1 MTDDLDRVYARRF
14 GKTEQASKEDVWDPI
29 VDFLERFF
37 VDGPVLDI
45 ASDRGYFIRHAPGTE
60 RWATDLRN
68 VADSLPPDVRF
79 VQGDGLALREVLPA
93 DYFAVAFLSN
103 YLEHLPSRDAVVEQL
118 RVVYAL
124 LRPGGRVIVLQP
136 NIRLLGGAY
145 WDFIDH
151 KVPLTDRSLEE
162 AAETVGFRTHALIPR
177 FLPYTTKGRLPKS
190 KALVRLYLALP
201 LVWRILGKQTLYV
214 GERPL

>member
-1 MTDDLDRVYARRF
+1 MTDDLDRMYERRF
-14 GKTEQASKEDVWDPI
+14 GTTEQASKEDVWDPI

-118 RVVYAL
+118 WVVYAL
-124 LRPGGRVIVLQP
+124 LRPGGRLALHAHNLWLNLRDPQG
-136 NIRLLGGAY
+136 RLWLLGQLGRAALRRGGLGDPFFRALFGPAGLPGKPLDALNLVGAR
-145 WDFIDH
+145 H
-151 KVPLTDRSLEE
+151 HRTAHH
-162 AAETVGFRTHALIPR
+162 AASGA
-177 FLPYTTKGRLPKS
+177 
-190 KALVRLYLALP
+190 
-201 LVWRILGKQTLYV
+201 
-214 GERPL
+214 

>member
-14 GKTEQASKEDVWDPI
+14 GTTEQASKEDVWDPI

-79 VQGDGLALREVLPA
+79 VQGDGLALREVLPT

-103 YLEHLPSRDAVVEQL
+103 YLEHLPSRDAATTSAPSRASATIGSTICGSSEPSAIEI
-118 RVVYAL
+118 RTYAPADASIPAFIAL
-124 LRPGGRVIVLQP
+124 STPRP
-136 NIRLLGGAY
+136 
-145 WDFIDH
+145 
-151 KVPLTDRSLEE
+151 RSLRRPRRFGIS
-162 AAETVGFRTHALIPR
+162 AVSSSITGTVVSPS
-177 FLPYTTKGRLPKS
+177 KS
-190 KALVRLYLALP
+190 
-201 LVWRILGKQTLYV
+201 
-214 GERPL
+214 